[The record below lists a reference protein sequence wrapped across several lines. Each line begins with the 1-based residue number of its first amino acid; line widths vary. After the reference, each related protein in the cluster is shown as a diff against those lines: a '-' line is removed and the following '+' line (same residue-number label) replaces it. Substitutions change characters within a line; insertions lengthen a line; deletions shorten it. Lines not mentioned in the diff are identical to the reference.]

1 MRQKAKAL
9 VVPISS
15 PGFDASQLC
24 KLQKPLDQKRV
35 HLREIDGRQL
45 SHIEGWYAIAQANE
59 IFGYAAWDRE
69 TVFLERVQESAMTE
83 STTCGYIARIRIR
96 VRAGTVEVTREG
108 TGCGFA
114 TARSPAAAHERA
126 VKSAE
131 TDATKRAL
139 ATFGAQF
146 GLDLYDKERA
156 LSNKAPLSV
165 LFGPDGRP
173 IIDNLSPE
181 AFLKGLRQLIE
192 KCQRAPEI
200 SALLLWNTGCLTGL
214 RNSAPDLRNA
224 QGKHYTDLLLHLAE
238 RLIRRL
244 EQVNQLADESQNI
257 TPMGPGLPSPDPT
270 PSQPDRTTIK
280 PAHSQEYRLQGSA
293 SHGPV
298 SIGVGFAVPDPTE
311 ASVTSAGTG
320 EQEAPRGET
329 PRSHQNARHDV
340 STQSISRIGPG
351 ERIDKSTLPIGLER
365 RLRSKLHLKRVAE
378 LPCLICNRQPSHAHH
393 IKYAQRRGMSQKVSD
408 EFVVPLCALHHG
420 DLHRAGSEKA
430 WWEKQGQEPLA
441 IAAGL
446 WDRFGRNLN

>member
-9 VVPISS
+9 VVAS
-15 PGFDASQLC
+15 PGFDATQLN
-24 KLQKPLDQKRV
+24 KLQMQLDPNRV
-35 HLREIDGRQL
+35 HLREIEGRQL

-69 TVFLERVQESAMTE
+69 TVFLERVQETTKGE
-83 STTCGYIARIRIR
+83 TTTCGYIARIRIR
-96 VRAGTVEVTREG
+96 VRAGTVDVAREG

-146 GLDLYDKERA
+146 GLELYEKERA
-156 LSNKAPLSV
+156 LSNKTPLSV
-165 LFGPDGRP
+165 LFGSDGRP

-192 KCQRAPEI
+192 KCEKAAEI
-200 SALLLWNTGCLTGL
+200 SALLLWNNGCLTGL
-214 RNSAPDLRNA
+214 KRSAPDLRNA

-238 RLIRRL
+238 RIIRRL
-244 EQVNQLADESQNI
+244 EQVNQLAEQ
-257 TPMGPGLPSPDPT
+257 TPNGISNDPDLPSSDPVLALPENT
-270 PSQPDRTTIK
+270 PIK
-280 PAHSQEYRLQGSA
+280 HGHSHHFHIQGMA
-293 SHGPV
+293 SSGPV
-298 SIGVGFAVPDPTE
+298 SIGMGFVDSGAVCTDVESVGPGRQPSSQNEPTSKHQEPKIE
-311 ASVTSAGTG
+311 AIT
-320 EQEAPRGET
+320 EPM
-329 PRSHQNARHDV
+329 
-340 STQSISRIGPG
+340 SRIGPG
-351 ERIDKSTLPIGLER
+351 ERIDKSTLSIGLER
-365 RLRSKLHLKRVAE
+365 RRRSKLHLKRVAE

-408 EFVVPLCALHHG
+408 EFVVPLCSLHHG
-420 DLHRAGSEKA
+420 DLHRAASEKA

-446 WDRFGRNLN
+446 WERFRRDLN